1 MHMTKA
7 RLKPVRLPDA
17 QTSVLGMQALSLCM
31 ILRLSCECHGH
42 SKTQDSYAQLGSHDK
57 SSRLKPGFPDAQ
69 TSVLGMQAL
78 EPMYDTQTQ
87 L

>member
-1 MHMTKA
+1 MSCTHLAPCNAAKEEPS
-7 RLKPVRLPDA
+7 L
-17 QTSVLGMQALSLCM
+17 LGV
-31 ILRLSCECHGH
+31 
-42 SKTQDSYAQLGSHDK
+42 
-57 SSRLKPGFPDAQ
+57 PDAQ